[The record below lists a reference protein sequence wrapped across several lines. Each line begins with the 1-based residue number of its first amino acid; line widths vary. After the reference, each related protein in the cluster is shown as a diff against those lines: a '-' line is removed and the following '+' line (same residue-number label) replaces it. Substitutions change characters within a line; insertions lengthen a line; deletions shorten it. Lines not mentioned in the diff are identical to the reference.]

1 MAEKEEILGYA
12 SLLPEKRKAKLK
24 RVVAHEQL
32 APPEGSRKLRNR
44 VGRGHATG
52 NGKTSGKGHKGQKAR
67 AGYSYRAG
75 FEGGQMPLHRRL
87 PKRGF
92 RQFGRVE
99 FQLVNLY
106 RIAKAGL
113 TGAIDPELLEARI
126 DPRRKRPGENPGH
139 WRSQRQPATH
149 SRCFFG
155 RRTQSGGGRRRQ
167 MRDSRAG
174 DRGGLHTVRV
184 TVTS

>member
-1 MAEKEEILGYA
+1 M
-12 SLLPEKRKAKLK
+12 
-24 RVVAHEQL
+24 VAHEQL

-113 TGAIDPELLEARI
+113 TGAIDPELLE
-126 DPRRKRPGENPGH
+126 KRGLIRDAKGLVKILGTGEVKGSLQLTADAFSEGA
-139 WRSQRQPATH
+139 RSQVEAAGGKCVIRERVIAEG
-149 SRCFFG
+149 S
-155 RRTQSGGGRRRQ
+155 TQS
-167 MRDSRAG
+167 A
-174 DRGGLHTVRV
+174 
-184 TVTS
+184 